1 MNLAARAFTE
11 FRQQRLQTPT
21 GENLR
26 VTLTSPDGDSQ
37 LVQTPVG
44 VEKVRDRNVLLA
56 AINAGIEFSSHFN
69 YVAASVLSTVG

>member
-1 MNLAARAFTE
+1 MDLMRFPPAQAAFAPLLAKNRHYTNYG
-11 FRQQRLQTPT
+11 P
-21 GENLR
+21 
-26 VTLTSPDGDSQ
+26 GDSQ
-37 LVQTPVG
+37 LVKWPVG